1 MCKLRAAALCLC
13 LTWLAAAPASGQEP
27 GKISVPASP
36 AFSILNFEPT
46 AVMKPGSS
54 KELVADVLSAFDKD
68 GKLLLN
74 LGMEVSPYWLKSR
87 PSLTSKQYNN
97 PDLGQTILQTFKL
110 SAATVKDSVTNNNK
124 ASFGVRFQL
133 ASGRPVEAYDSAVA
147 RLRKLANINS
157 IIIST
162 LAFIR
167 PDNLSNKQAVIS
179 FISDKLSEAGYS
191 QGLKDSIVTSARDF
205 AAKYDTTQA
214 ELRQFVLDFNNK
226 VSSDYDELKEAVTML
241 SKKRKGFI
249 VEVAGA
255 GGFITSG
262 DDPFD
267 RAGVWLNVSNGI
279 SATDAFNATVRYLYS
294 NQDSAVTNVD
304 AGLSYVKEEGNF
316 SVSVEAMFRWYRAEF
331 PDKNANNQPI
341 TRLEKDGTYRLAA
354 QAAYRITNDISV
366 NLSFGKAFDQPF
378 ISGSSFFSVLGVNY
392 TIFRKAKVDLQ

>member
-1 MCKLRAAALCLC
+1 
-13 LTWLAAAPASGQEP
+13 
-27 GKISVPASP
+27 
-36 AFSILNFEPT
+36 
-46 AVMKPGSS
+46 
-54 KELVADVLSAFDKD
+54 
-68 GKLLLN
+68 
-74 LGMEVSPYWLKSR
+74 MEVSPYWLKSR

-147 RLRKLANINS
+147 RLRKLANVNS

-167 PDNLSNKQAVIS
+167 PGNLSNKQAVIS

-205 AAKYDTTQA
+205 AAKYDTTQT
-214 ELRQFVLDFNNK
+214 ELRQFVMDFNNK

-279 SATDAFNATVRYLYS
+279 NATDAFNATVRYLYS